1 MLGEKSQEQKG
12 ENLRIKTISAK
23 ELYDMNLPP
32 IRFIVDGL
40 LPQGLHVFAGPPKIG
55 KSWLMLQIALA
66 VASGKEIWGLKTE
79 KGTVLSLCL
88 EDSLSRLQQ
97 RLSELTDD
105 PPDRLHLATFSKSL
119 ADGLC
124 DQLVSFLK
132 EHGDTNL
139 VIIDTLQKVRGNS
152 GDGNLYASDYQDIGL
167 LKQIADEYQI
177 AVVLI
182 HHLRKREAS
191 DPHAMISGTT
201 GLVGAA
207 DGSYVLR
214 RENAGD
220 REVQLYVR
228 GRDVEDKIL
237 TLERDDELNEWILVE
252 CDTPLTDS
260 LGKEPVLLRLIEA
273 MEHLKSFDGS
283 ATQLVEQLKLDVQPN
298 ILSRKLNRHRQA
310 LQKAGVTFSLSRTGK
325 QRFLSLRYQDDDDMT
340 ITARGDTEPSPRPQ
354 SLGNTG

>member
-1 MLGEKSQEQKG
+1 M
-12 ENLRIKTISAK
+12 
-23 ELYDMNLPP
+23 
-32 IRFIVDGL
+32 
-40 LPQGLHVFAGPPKIG
+40 
-55 KSWLMLQIALA
+55 
-66 VASGKEIWGLKTE
+66 
-79 KGTVLSLCL
+79 
-88 EDSLSRLQQ
+88 QQ

-191 DPHAMISGTT
+191 DPHTMISGTT

-260 LGKEPVLLRLIEA
+260 LGEEPVLLRLIEA

-283 ATQLVEQLKLDVQPN
+283 ATQLVKKLNLDVQPN

-325 QRFLSLRYQDDDDMT
+325 QRFLSLQYQDDDDMT
-340 ITARGDTEPSPRPQ
+340 ITARGDTESSPRLQ